1 MAIFYHHNVC
11 HYKISQYISNDK
23 PNGNFLPFQV
33 FAKIEKKIAFACCSN
48 VTRLAGKSQKLA
60 KLKLDTT
67 ADANLFLLLSSA
79 LQATQVIITF
89 SEILLQYFTVC
100 TCPQDKLNLRL
111 RPDANL
117 QSHGVDI
124 FLTRL
129 LLRLRCLTRS

>member
-1 MAIFYHHNVC
+1 MNTDPPNCQTQRARYISFLFVMAIFYHHNVC

-67 ADANLFLLLSSA
+67 ADANLFLLLPHKSSLPSLKFCSCTLLFA
-79 LQATQVIITF
+79 LVPRI
-89 SEILLQYFTVC
+89 S
-100 TCPQDKLNLRL
+100 
-111 RPDANL
+111 
-117 QSHGVDI
+117 
-124 FLTRL
+124 
-129 LLRLRCLTRS
+129 